1 MNCNFVW
8 EKKQNL
14 AGNDWTFY
22 RPEDIIITYV
32 ENYLYSFGYSGTRP
46 FGTGVPAG
54 KIFSILRR
62 NKKNG
67 EKNEDHGW

>member
-1 MNCNFVW
+1 MAGIDDFLTIQRGKDPLILWINVL

-32 ENYLYSFGYSGTRP
+32 ENYLYPFGYTGKQPFLDRLSGR
-46 FGTGVPAG
+46 
-54 KIFSILRR
+54 
-62 NKKNG
+62 
-67 EKNEDHGW
+67 